1 MNVKVDSKV
10 FAGVL
15 TAYEFEGKWKEKN
28 NPQGRLMRAEILTDG
43 EVAEGN
49 ENRVFLY
56 YEKEAHAFTLK
67 EVADFLGVER
77 VVIGSLGKNMNVLC
91 LIAIKARKDGCALLL
106 SQPCAYVW
114 FNNKRYRTWTLDAK
128 GEKILVAEVALQTAL
143 MNEDGTECVSEGA
156 RVLDEQIAYYADED
170 ETVEEVIS
178 AYLDKPVR

>member
-43 EVAEGN
+43 EVAAGN

-56 YEKEAHAFTLK
+56 YEKEAHAFTLE
-67 EVADFLGVER
+67 EVASLLGVER
-77 VVIGSLGKNMNVLC
+77 VVMGRFGKDMNVLC
-91 LIAIKARKDGCALLL
+91 LLGTKEQENLRRPLSAIPTMEWK
-106 SQPCAYVW
+106 
-114 FNNKRYRTWTLDAK
+114 FNGKWYRMWRFDAK
-128 GEKILVAEVALQTAL
+128 EKEILVAEVALQTAL
-143 MNEDGTECVSEGA
+143 MNEDGTDYVSEEA

-170 ETVEEVIS
+170 ETVEEVIA